1 LVCIGSAGRQGGER
15 DRATLEFT
23 FERTVVTPTR
33 ARVYTAGPAVFFPDL
48 ADRIATSH
56 HNAQANGLEAIV
68 PGDVLDRPA
77 DFPSSPTMHDIYQLN
92 VDRLLRSDAVVADLT
107 PFRGPS
113 ADAGTVWEIGFAI
126 ALGKPVFGYTSDA
139 REYREKVAPDGLR
152 IEDHGAV
159 DNLMIAASVQSVVG
173 GQDEAMAAVAAWWQ
187 SRD

>member
-1 LVCIGSAGRQGGER
+1 
-15 DRATLEFT
+15 
-23 FERTVVTPTR
+23 
-33 ARVYTAGPAVFFPDL
+33 
-48 ADRIATSH
+48 
-56 HNAQANGLEAIV
+56 
-68 PGDVLDRPA
+68 
-77 DFPSSPTMHDIYQLN
+77 MHDIYQLN

>member
-1 LVCIGSAGRQGGER
+1 
-15 DRATLEFT
+15 
-23 FERTVVTPTR
+23 VTPTR

-56 HNAQANGLEAIV
+56 RNADAHDLEAIV

-77 DFPSSPTMHDIYQLN
+77 NFPPKPTLHDIYRLN
-92 VDRLLRSDAVVADLT
+92 VERLHRCDAVVADLT

-113 ADAGTVWEIGFAI
+113 ADVGTVWEIGFAI
-126 ALGKPVFGYTSDA
+126 ALGKPVFGYTADP

-159 DNLMIAASVQSVVG
+159 DNLMIAASVESIVA
-173 GQDEAMAAVAAWWQ
+173 GQEQAMAAVAEWWR
-187 SRD
+187 SRS